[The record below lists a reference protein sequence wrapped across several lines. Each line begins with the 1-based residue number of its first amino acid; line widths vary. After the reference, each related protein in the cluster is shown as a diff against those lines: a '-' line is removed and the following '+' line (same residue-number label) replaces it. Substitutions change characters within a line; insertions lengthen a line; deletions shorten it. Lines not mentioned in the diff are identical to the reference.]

1 MRATVIYGPGEVR
14 VEDRPDPA
22 ITAPTDAIVRVVRAC
37 VCGSDLHPY
46 HSMAPVAEGRTIGH
60 EFIGVVEEVGA
71 AVRQVRPGDF
81 VISPFAWSDNT
92 CAACRDGVQT
102 ACRHGGFF
110 SAAQSEAVRVPQAD
124 GTLVVTEATADEDLL
139 K

>member
-60 EFIGVVEEVGA
+60 EFIGRGRRV
-71 AVRQVRPGDF
+71 
-81 VISPFAWSDNT
+81 
-92 CAACRDGVQT
+92 CRCYG
-102 ACRHGGFF
+102 
-110 SAAQSEAVRVPQAD
+110 
-124 GTLVVTEATADEDLL
+124 
-139 K
+139 